1 MTIKIINFIDHDP
14 AILLE
19 KISESL
25 KKKKNIILDFYSLES
40 LNYTFLE
47 DSIGKILDSY
57 SFESLQFKITFK
69 NVDVGIKE
77 MLSKI
82 IKEKSQ

>member
-14 AILLE
+14 SILFE

-25 KKKKNIILDFYSLES
+25 EKKKNIILDFYSLES
-40 LNYTFLE
+40 LNYSFLE
-47 DSIGKILDSY
+47 ESIGRILDSY
-57 SFESLQFKITFK
+57 TFESLQFKITFR

-77 MLSKI
+77 MLTKI
-82 IKEKSQ
+82 IKEKSL